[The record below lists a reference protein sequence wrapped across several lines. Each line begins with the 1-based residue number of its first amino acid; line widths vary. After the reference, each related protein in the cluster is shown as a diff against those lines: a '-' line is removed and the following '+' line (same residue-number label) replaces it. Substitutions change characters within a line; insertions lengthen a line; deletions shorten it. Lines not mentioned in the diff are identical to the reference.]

1 MNDSID
7 KYREWDAAYVLGA
20 LGTEDRR
27 EYERHLASCVSCTTA
42 VAEFAGMPGLLMK
55 IAANTAQTLASAPEN
70 ENVFALPLQPIQS
83 LARAALKRKAGLQ
96 KRMAA
101 GLAIAASFILVIGF
115 LAGSQLNSGT
125 NSAGSSASTLALG
138 VKVSMVA
145 LKKNSMT
152 VDMRM
157 ASKRWGT
164 QFSWNCIY
172 GSKEVS
178 ASKPESYNLVIT
190 DTAGVATTVA
200 SWSQAG
206 TSAKGLI
213 ASTGIPMSKIKTI
226 EVQYADTHAPVV
238 RGEV

>member
-1 MNDSID
+1 MIESVD

-20 LGTEDRR
+20 LSTDDRR
-27 EYERHLASCVSCTTA
+27 EYERHLAGCVSCTTA

-55 IAANTAQTLASAPEN
+55 IDANTAQTLATVPAN
-70 ENVFALPLQPIQS
+70 ENVFALPLEPIQS
-83 LARAALKRKAGLQ
+83 LARAALKRKASLR
-96 KRMAA
+96 KKMAA
-101 GLAIAASFILVIGF
+101 GWAVAASLIMVIGF
-115 LAGSQLNSGT
+115 LVGSQLSSGK
-125 NSAGSSASTLALG
+125 NIAGSPGSSVALG

-145 LKKNSMT
+145 IEKNSMA

-164 QFSWNCIY
+164 QFTWNCIY
-172 GSKEVS
+172 GNDELSS
-178 ASKPESYNLVIT
+178 TKPESYDLVVT

-200 SWSQAG
+200 SWMQVG

-213 ASTGIPMSKIKTI
+213 ASTGIPIPKIKSI

-238 RGEV
+238 LGVV

>member
-1 MNDSID
+1 MNESVD

-20 LGTEDRR
+20 LSTDDRR
-27 EYERHLASCVSCTTA
+27 EYERHLSGCASCTSS

-55 IAANTAQTLASAPEN
+55 IDANTAQTLATTTEN
-70 ENVFALPLQPIQS
+70 ENVFALPLEPIQS
-83 LARAALKRKAGLQ
+83 LARAALKRKASLQ

-101 GLAIAASFILVIGF
+101 GLAVAASFIMVIGF
-115 LAGSQLNSGT
+115 LVGSQLNSGT
-125 NSAGSSASTLALG
+125 NRAGDPASTVALG

-145 LKKNSMT
+145 LEKNSMV

-172 GSKEVS
+172 GNGEVS
-178 ASKPESYNLVIT
+178 ATKPESYNLVIT
-190 DTAGVATTVA
+190 DTAGVSTTVA
-200 SWSQAG
+200 SWGQAG
-206 TSAKGLI
+206 TDAKGLV
-213 ASTGIPMSKIKTI
+213 ASTGIPISKIKTI
-226 EVQYADTHAPVV
+226 EIQYADTRAPVV